1 MVLVIWN
8 LKSVDAIVLDCTNI
22 LEIGMLD
29 FSLFPNPNNG
39 EFTIVNDGVSEIVSL
54 SITDVQG
61 KEVISKTLNFNK
73 GEQKLITLENI
84 ERGVYL
90 VRLNSDSGSKI
101 INMIVH

>member
-1 MVLVIWN
+1 
-8 LKSVDAIVLDCTNI
+8 
-22 LEIGMLD
+22 MLD

-39 EFTIVNDGVSEIVSL
+39 EFTIVNDGASEIVSL